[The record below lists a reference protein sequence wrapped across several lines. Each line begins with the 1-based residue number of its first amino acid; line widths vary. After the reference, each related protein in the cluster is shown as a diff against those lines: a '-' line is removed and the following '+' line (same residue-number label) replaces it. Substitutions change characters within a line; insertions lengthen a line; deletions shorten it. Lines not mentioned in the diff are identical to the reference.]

1 MRHDT
6 ARTAPPPRAYC
17 GSFIALQGADACG
30 FGDGLWRMPI
40 STCRTIALDPRGVNR
55 AFLCTFIRLWSFSNL
70 SFLRPD
76 GQPN

>member
-6 ARTAPPPRAYC
+6 AQPRLYRGPIVAHSLHFR
-17 GSFIALQGADACG
+17 GQTLG